1 MELISVFKI
10 TNQNMIGKD
19 KYLSVSEEK
28 IKDFREK
35 HIKDKKF
42 NIGIAFSG
50 KENYTGDNRDIPV
63 GLISKLADI
72 KNVRLFSLQVN
83 NNKDL
88 TTCERYS
95 KITDLAKVLDS
106 FETTAA
112 AIENMDLIVST
123 DNVILNLSAALG
135 HKTFGIFNYY
145 PDYRWFTLNG
155 NDSGWYNS
163 IKVYQNKKYDDGEN
177 TFEKIYSDI
186 EKIVNQ

>member
-10 TNQNMIGKD
+10 TDQNMIGKD

-72 KNVRLFSLQVN
+72 KNVRLF
-83 NNKDL
+83 
-88 TTCERYS
+88 
-95 KITDLAKVLDS
+95 
-106 FETTAA
+106 
-112 AIENMDLIVST
+112 
-123 DNVILNLSAALG
+123 
-135 HKTFGIFNYY
+135 
-145 PDYRWFTLNG
+145 
-155 NDSGWYNS
+155 
-163 IKVYQNKKYDDGEN
+163 
-177 TFEKIYSDI
+177 
-186 EKIVNQ
+186 